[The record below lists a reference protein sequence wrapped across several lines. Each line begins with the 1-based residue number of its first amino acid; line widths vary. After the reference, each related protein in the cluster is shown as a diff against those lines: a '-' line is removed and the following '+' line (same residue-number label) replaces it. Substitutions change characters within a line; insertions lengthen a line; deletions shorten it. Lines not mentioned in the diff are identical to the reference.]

1 MFKKI
6 LLGSSILAT
15 SLLFSGSPTTFAAS
29 NSIQV
34 EGNDM
39 VYSEKRNH
47 FTVVDDHVYVNLD
60 TITSMVGALARWGF
74 EDKNR
79 AGFITGFSSEGNSNA
94 FIYWFKNSKKV
105 KITLDDNI
113 EEVNMKLSTIS
124 KDNRIYIPLHEAI
137 VALNKDIKIEW
148 NSKEKKVTVKGKIIY

>member
-1 MFKKI
+1 M
-6 LLGSSILAT
+6 AT
-15 SLLFSGSPTTFAAS
+15 SLLFSGSPTTFAS

-39 VYSEKRNH
+39 VYSD
-47 FTVVDDHVYVNLD
+47 FTVVNDHVYVQLD
-60 TITSMVGALARWGF
+60 TLTDMVGALARWGF

-124 KDNRIYIPLHEAI
+124 KDNRIYIPLREAI

-148 NSKEKKVTVKGKIIY
+148 KNKEKKVTVKGKIIY